1 MKYFLCRFVPP
12 APDFIRTMT
21 PDQKSLMKEH
31 GEFLQGLLEKGNLVA
46 HGPVTDPSGGW
57 GMSLFVAND
66 DQNAEDVQ
74 AAVSDDPMIKAGV
87 GARYDVLPMLQ
98 LRMRA

>member
-1 MKYFLCRFVPP
+1 
-12 APDFIRTMT
+12 
-21 PDQKSLMKEH
+21 
-31 GEFLQGLLEKGNLVA
+31 
-46 HGPVTDPSGGW
+46 
-57 GMSLFVAND
+57 MSLYVAND

-74 AAVSDDPMIKAGV
+74 AAVSDDPMIKAGI